1 MFKPQASYDGEGH
14 LTQCRLR
21 QGESESDL
29 REILAFLSVMGHAFQ
44 TQTVSRD
51 DLWSAMFGF
60 YCIDVSRKTFLT
72 QLQYK
77 YSLGLS
83 EPNSIVKATVY
94 IYI

>member
-51 DLWSAMFGF
+51 DL
-60 YCIDVSRKTFLT
+60 
-72 QLQYK
+72 
-77 YSLGLS
+77 
-83 EPNSIVKATVY
+83 
-94 IYI
+94 